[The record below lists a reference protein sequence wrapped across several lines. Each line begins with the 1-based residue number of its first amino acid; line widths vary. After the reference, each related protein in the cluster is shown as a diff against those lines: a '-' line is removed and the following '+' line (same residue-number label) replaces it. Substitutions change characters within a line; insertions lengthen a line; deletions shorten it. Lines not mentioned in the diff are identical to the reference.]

1 MVIKVQNDIQM
12 PDVKVTMLEIN
23 VKNEIQMPEINVKNE
38 TQMPEVHVKNKNQLA
53 NVALQ
58 HHIPEDP

>member
-12 PDVKVTMLEIN
+12 PDVKVKMT
-23 VKNEIQMPEINVKNE
+23 EINVKNE

-53 NVALQ
+53 KVALQ
-58 HHIPEDP
+58 HHIPKDP